1 MDHQHGLAPM
11 SPPPSSS
18 PARMASSPIAGLL
31 SPTRTNRGKERRN
44 PSVTPRRFGR
54 FFTPRSQ
61 ELRGRRILA
70 TLDTAATNQQPLSRR
85 VLASDPLT
93 PDIVLSSPSKS
104 PRSTRAADNEGSP
117 EEPLVE
123 ERSRPT
129 SREVQLPRITF
140 DIGDNTQ
147 PGQDVLGDWRKATLV
162 RQGHRDE
169 VMGEG
174 GLTSLKSQFF
184 KASRGRAPNSKDR
197 QLTDA
202 SQSPTPKRQKRE
214 VCNLQQRLIPISNM
228 VAGCP
233 RDT

>member
-1 MDHQHGLAPM
+1 M

-31 SPTRTNRGKERRN
+31 SPTRTNRRKERRN

-70 TLDTAATNQQPLSRR
+70 TLDTAATNQQPLS
-85 VLASDPLT
+85 LASDPLNS
-93 PDIVLSSPSKS
+93 DIVLSSPSKS
-104 PRSTRAADNEGSP
+104 PRSTRTADNEGSL
-117 EEPLVE
+117 EESLVE
-123 ERSRPT
+123 ESSRPT

-140 DIGDNTQ
+140 DIGDTTQ

-169 VMGEG
+169 VMGQG

-197 QLTDA
+197 QWTDA

-214 VCNLQQRLIPISNM
+214 VCNLQQRLIPISNL
-228 VAGCP
+228 VAGSP